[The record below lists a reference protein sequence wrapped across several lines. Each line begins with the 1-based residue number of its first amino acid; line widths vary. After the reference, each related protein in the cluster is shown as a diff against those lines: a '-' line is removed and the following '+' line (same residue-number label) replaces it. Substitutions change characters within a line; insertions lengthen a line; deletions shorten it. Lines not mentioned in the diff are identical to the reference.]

1 MAAIQVKH
9 AQNEHNSKK
18 IKPKTEKLSWTLEKM
33 LIKEAFKE

>member
-9 AQNEHNSKK
+9 TQNEQLQK
-18 IKPKTEKLSWTLEKM
+18 IKPKTEKLSWTLEKT